1 MEVVAKLAGIWLPG
15 GGPRAIRRGVAFPI
29 SAGFSVFPPKIEMMK
44 KHEKTVFFEILIGIV
59 MPGGLLGA
67 NGGSFSGTPNF
78 EKRNFPKKC

>member
-1 MEVVAKLAGIWLPG
+1 MEIVAKRIGICGTRGDAGAVW
-15 GGPRAIRRGVAFPI
+15 RGAAFPI
-29 SAGFSVFPPKIEMMK
+29 PIGLSVFPPKIEMMK
-44 KHEKTVFFEILIGIV
+44 KHEKTVFFEIPVGIV